1 MALPT
6 IDSIIPYR
14 LQMEDG
20 EKMGALD
27 DPGPLPE
34 GMHQN
39 PTLLYAALALI
50 YRLRELPGVFVD
62 FNTFV
67 YYDRTDRNRRVSPD
81 LYVALGVDADAIRE
95 RHGYLI
101 WEVGKPPDFVLEI
114 ASEGTANYDGAG
126 KRDLY
131 ANIGI
136 SEYWRY
142 DSTGGDFYGFPLLGE
157 RLVDGEYQPFEVH
170 TNEDGDIRSYSPMLD
185 IDIYWGDDRLDVYDP
200 DARKIIPGG
209 YEALESHDSLE
220 ETIATLEDARAQ
232 LRAELEAREYERTEY
247 NAVQMARENERTEYR
262 AVRMAHEAEIAR
274 LREELRRRDS
284 E

>member
-6 IDSIIPYR
+6 IESIIPYK
-14 LQMEDG
+14 LQLEDG

-67 YYDRTDRNRRVSPD
+67 YYDRTNRNRRVSPD
-81 LYVALGVDADAIRE
+81 LYVALGVDTDAIRE

-114 ASEGTANYDGAG
+114 ASESTADYDGAG

-131 ANIGI
+131 ASIGI

-170 TNEDGDIRSYSPMLD
+170 TNEDGDIWSYSPLLD

-209 YEALESHDSLE
+209 YEALESHDILE
-220 ETIATLEDARAQ
+220 ETVAELEDT
-232 LRAELEAREYERTEY
+232 RAELSAEREAREYERSAYSAE
-247 NAVQMARENERTEYR
+247 
-262 AVRMAHEAEIAR
+262 RMAHENERAEFRTVRLAKDDEIAR